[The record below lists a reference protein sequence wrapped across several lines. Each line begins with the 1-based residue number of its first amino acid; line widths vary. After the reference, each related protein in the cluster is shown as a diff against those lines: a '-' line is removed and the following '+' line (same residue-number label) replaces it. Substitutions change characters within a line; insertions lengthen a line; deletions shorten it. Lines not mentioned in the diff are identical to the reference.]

1 MHIQPEQVVREP
13 FAEAD
18 LKYENNTRRI
28 SSKPKTT
35 SQLFSKDALLPPTF
49 VKSQKTR
56 TVRALPVIDHKAQR
70 EKLNSIIGLIDEEP
84 GKEK

>member
-1 MHIQPEQVVREP
+1 MQKKLLLNSRQSAQSQGRKLAPIDQEQIKNRDLVGVIQSEQVVREP

-49 VKSQKTR
+49 VKS
-56 TVRALPVIDHKAQR
+56 
-70 EKLNSIIGLIDEEP
+70 
-84 GKEK
+84 

>member
-1 MHIQPEQVVREP
+1 VIQPEQVVREP

-49 VKSQKTR
+49 VKS
-56 TVRALPVIDHKAQR
+56 
-70 EKLNSIIGLIDEEP
+70 
-84 GKEK
+84 